1 MNIVKKTLCIV
12 LALAFVC
19 LSFAGCGG
27 NSDTKA
33 SDLEKVKSAGKITV
47 GMECAYAPY
56 NWTQSDDS
64 NGAVPIKGSSD
75 YAYGYDVMMAKYI
88 CDQLGWELEIVKT
101 DWDSIIPAIQS
112 GTGDVGLCGQSVT
125 SDRLELVDFTNWM
138 NAAIAVQPLS
148 E

>member
-1 MNIVKKTLCIV
+1 MKRRLSVLLAIAML
-12 LALAFVC
+12 LALPAC
-19 LSFAGCGG
+19 GSKDEPQTTEPAGNGE
-27 NSDTKA
+27 TA
-33 SDLEKVKSAGKITV
+33 SATV
-47 GMECAYAPY
+47 EPNKLIVAMECAYAPY

-112 GTGDVGLCGQSVT
+112 GTVDVGISASPSPATVWSWLT
-125 SDRLELVDFTNWM
+125 SPAPTTT
-138 NAAIAVQPLS
+138 PPS
-148 E
+148 SP